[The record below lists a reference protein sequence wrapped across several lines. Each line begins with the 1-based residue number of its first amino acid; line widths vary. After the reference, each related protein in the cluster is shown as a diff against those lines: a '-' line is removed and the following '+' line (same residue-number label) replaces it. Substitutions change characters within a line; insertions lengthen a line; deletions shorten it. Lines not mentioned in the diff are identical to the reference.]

1 MFRTLSVFGNRNSVS
16 SLGVASLG
24 RGLRTLALLAGL
36 AALAV
41 PAPAETSSEY
51 LFDLS
56 ADEILR
62 LMDEYVGEG
71 GYDRGEVLERMSAPF
86 DCRFHET
93 LCAEIGR
100 EYSYHLLEQIWMQ
113 GRRGADPKVIA
124 AEVEALLPKLAESY
138 VEVQFPDGID
148 PRDSYLGVP
157 ASLGGATECSDN
169 VVYKDSGSFRLR
181 QSARNIDGGLLFTQY
196 SQAAFFKK
204 NIFGNFK
211 VEKAD
216 RLRVDAQFFVTG
228 VIAPE
233 VLDRSKEQTDTKR
246 VTITLFPAIDI
257 GNAITDLHTE
267 GCGTATDQVVIQAC
281 ACTGP
286 RPEIY
291 EGL

>member
-1 MFRTLSVFGNRNSVS
+1 MFRGSSAFGNRNFFT
-16 SLGVASLG
+16 SLGFTSLG
-24 RGLRTLALLAGL
+24 RGLRALALLGGL
-36 AALAV
+36 AAVAM
-41 PAPAETSSEY
+41 PAHAETSSEY

-62 LMDEYVGEG
+62 LMNEYVGED
-71 GYDRGEVLERMSAPF
+71 GYDRGEALERMSAPF

-100 EYSYHLLEQIWMQ
+100 DYSYYLLEQIWMQ

-157 ASLGGATECSDN
+157 TSLSVPADCTAQ

-181 QSARNIDGGLLFTQY
+181 QSAHRMDGVLLFAPY
-196 SQAAFFKK
+196 AQAAFFKK
-204 NIFGNFK
+204 NSSGNYK
-211 VEKAD
+211 LEKAN

-233 VLDRSKEQTDTKR
+233 VLDRSKEQTNTKR
-246 VTITLFPAIDI
+246 VTIVLAGFDI
-257 GNAITDLHTE
+257 GNAISNLHVE
-267 GCGTATDQVVIQAC
+267 ACGKATDQVVIQAC